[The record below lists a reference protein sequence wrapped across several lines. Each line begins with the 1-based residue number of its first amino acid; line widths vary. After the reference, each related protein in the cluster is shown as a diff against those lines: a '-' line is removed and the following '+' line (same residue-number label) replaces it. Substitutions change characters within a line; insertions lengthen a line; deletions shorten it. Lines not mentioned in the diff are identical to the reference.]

1 MGFKPWMQGFLNICK
16 PNPVI
21 HHINKLKNKMREVER
36 VSISP
41 NACLITEILRKVG
54 LCGPGR

>member
-1 MGFKPWMQGFLNICK
+1 MQGFLNICK

-54 LCGPGR
+54 LCGPER